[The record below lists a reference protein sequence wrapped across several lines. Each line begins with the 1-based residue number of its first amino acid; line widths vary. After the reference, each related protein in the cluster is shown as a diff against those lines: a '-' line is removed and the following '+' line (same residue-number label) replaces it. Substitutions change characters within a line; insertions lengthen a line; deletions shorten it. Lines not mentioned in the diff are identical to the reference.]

1 MGRSKKISLNQK
13 LSKLCWTM
21 EEANLLYASTRKGE
35 ILLGLFIRERRVRHA
50 WWQTRRNWNPS
61 IQPGHFSVLLERVT
75 LYSLFNAVQIIK
87 ADMSRF
93 RRFIKVDV
101 RVLLSFRKG
110 RMEVVGEDLDSNY
123 DKLFVKESPM

>member
-1 MGRSKKISLNQK
+1 
-13 LSKLCWTM
+13 
-21 EEANLLYASTRKGE
+21 
-35 ILLGLFIRERRVRHA
+35 
-50 WWQTRRNWNPS
+50 
-61 IQPGHFSVLLERVT
+61 
-75 LYSLFNAVQIIK
+75 
-87 ADMSRF
+87 MSRF